1 MTAQLYRIAGVWARC
16 ILRPAHGALQPNFAG
31 CHEPKGQSG
40 CQIVVGRAE
49 RAVDGVRSFAMCRR
63 AVFTLSMVTCA
74 IAATAQPISEPLVK
88 HPPKVP
94 DAERVENLKGK
105 SVMVFTPHPD
115 DEHFSMAGTLAKL
128 AANGNRIT
136 IVIFTNDN
144 KGSKDPEMTRE
155 RLAQIRRAEEEA
167 ASAVVGIAKEDLIW
181 LGYED
186 GDLEYADPSR
196 LRGELARL
204 IKKYRP
210 DVVFSADPGTK
221 WVQWHKSDH
230 RMAAYIMQDAFR
242 AAEWHLY
249 YPQHLLD
256 EKLEPYTVPIAYYY
270 YSQEPNY
277 EVDITEIYETKVKA
291 VAAHVSQFEPSIG
304 KYTPDMPEEASNELR
319 VKLRAATSSGERA
332 VERFRR
338 VPEP

>member
-1 MTAQLYRIAGVWARC
+1 MRRLALIA
-16 ILRPAHGALQPNFAG
+16 ILLLGTM
-31 CHEPKGQSG
+31 S
-40 CQIVVGRAE
+40 
-49 RAVDGVRSFAMCRR
+49 
-63 AVFTLSMVTCA
+63 
-74 IAATAQPISEPLVK
+74 IAFAQPIAEPLVSN
-88 HPPKVP
+88 PPAVP
-94 DAERVENLKGK
+94 DAERVENLRGK
-105 SVMVFTPHPD
+105 KVMVFTPHPD

-128 AANGNRIT
+128 VKNGNTIT
-136 IVIFTNDN
+136 VVIFTNDN
-144 KGSKDPEMTRE
+144 KGSKDLEMTRE

-167 ASAVVGIAKEDLIW
+167 ASAVVGIPKENLIW

-186 GDLEYADPSR
+186 GDLEYADPYL

-204 IKKYRP
+204 IKKHRP

-230 RMAAYIMQDAFR
+230 RLAAYIVQDAFR

-256 EKLEPYTVPIAYYY
+256 EKLEPYGVPLAYFY

-277 EVDITEIYETKVKA
+277 EVDITDIYETKVKA
-291 VAAHVSQFEPSIG
+291 VAAHVSQFEPSIT
-304 KYTPDMPEEASNELR
+304 KYTPEMPEAALNELR
-319 VKLRAATSSGERA
+319 EGLRKATESNGRV

-338 VPEP
+338 VAAPG